1 MSAKTQAID
10 FSKIRQ
16 TFEQV
21 GALLGEQ
28 KARREELAQ
37 ERDRIAAL
45 PLHRADLIASV
56 CEWIDS
62 VRPAYLKYLQTV
74 VAPLSRKPDRP
85 LPESRNG
92 DFGLISADGKVQ
104 PSAIFALLAPLLKDA
119 LSTAINELPIDDA
132 DAIPAEDRR
141 SRLAKLDAEIDQL
154 DAEIAELHQQAVAA
168 GIIKIR
174 RKPTREEINELFR
187 NACMPSDPAGQALM
201 IENLERRLN
210 GEPPIKSPPLPAA
223 PVTVFKSGE
232 LPDDF

>member
-1 MSAKTQAID
+1 MPAKPQTID

-37 ERDRIAAL
+37 ERDNIAAL
-45 PLHRADLIASV
+45 PLHRGDLIASV

-62 VRPAYLKYLQTV
+62 VKPAYLKHLQTV

-92 DFGLISADGKVQ
+92 DFGLIASDGKVQ

-187 NACMPSDPAGQALM
+187 NACLPSDPAAQALM
-201 IENLERRLN
+201 VTNLERRLN
-210 GEPPIKSPPLPAA
+210 GEPDIKPPPLPAA
-223 PVTVFKSGE
+223 PSRIIPDSA

>member
-1 MSAKTQAID
+1 MPAKPQTID

-16 TFEQV
+16 TFEQI
-21 GALLGEQ
+21 GAMLGEQ

-45 PLHRADLIASV
+45 PLHRADLIARV

-62 VRPAYLKYLQTV
+62 VRPLYLGHLKAV
-74 VAPLSRKPDRP
+74 VGPLSRKPDRP

-92 DFGLISADGKVQ
+92 DFGLIASDGKVQ

-141 SRLAKLDAEIDQL
+141 SRLAKLDAEIDRL

-187 NACMPSDPAGQALM
+187 NACLPTDPAAQALM
-201 IENLERRLN
+201 VTNLERRLN
-210 GEPPIKSPPLPAA
+210 GEPDIKPPPLPAA
-223 PVTVFKSGE
+223 PVTAFKSGE